1 MRLLKRSVTIALL
14 LFVGATV
21 GMLIAQEVSHKDAV
35 PIEGDRD
42 VSTGELTEPVDAV
55 EASDGTVASV
65 EEAATVGVEDSSAPG
80 FEDTEAETV
89 STAVEPPESEPPCV
103 VDAIYF
109 HNTLRCRTCK
119 SNEETTKAVVEE
131 EFAEEFA
138 AGRLRWSA
146 INMERQQHYVEEFDL
161 VKPTLILVRTAG
173 EEPSDW
179 VALDETWSLIQSEL
193 RFADYVETET
203 RAFLEAC
210 P

>member
-1 MRLLKRSVTIALL
+1 MKILKRSATIALL

-21 GMLIAQEVSHKDAV
+21 GMLIAQEVSHTDAA
-35 PIEGDRD
+35 PIEDARNA
-42 VSTGELTEPVDAV
+42 STAEVAEPPATQEPSEHV
-55 EASDGTVASV
+55 VASA
-65 EEAATVGVEDSSAPG
+65 EETAPVPVEDSSAADS
-80 FEDTEAETV
+80 ENIE
-89 STAVEPPESEPPCV
+89 SEPPTMVIEAIESEPPCV

-119 SNEETTKAVVEE
+119 NIEATAKAVVEE

-138 AGRLRWSA
+138 SGRMRWSA

-161 VKPTLILVRTAG
+161 VKPTLILVRTVG
-173 EEPSDW
+173 EEQSGW
-179 VALDETWSLIQSEL
+179 MALDETWSLIRSEL

-203 RAFLEAC
+203 RSFLEAC